1 MPLTI
6 ENPAGATAIRPFT
19 IPKVPEAELQALRAR
34 ITANR
39 RPDQETVPD
48 DSQGEPLALIE
59 ELARYSAAD
68 YDWRCEAKLDTLPQ
82 APPLCGAAGLASAA
96 ALCLERPARPH
107 TEPQLQDSIRSAQL
121 TRTPT
126 GLTLLAALAPARSSP
141 QQPGPNVRSV
151 HATLVPGADQGT
163 GPGMSP
169 ARRIGPIGNYEL
181 IPAIRLAR
189 DEGRGPGRPGRSR
202 PVQPSAIV
210 RQAGEVGT
218 CVHRN

>member
-39 RPDQETVPD
+39 GPDQETVPD
-48 DSQGEPLALIE
+48 DSQGEPFALIE

-96 ALCLERPARPH
+96 ALCPGEARPAAHR
-107 TEPQLQDSIRSAQL
+107 
-121 TRTPT
+121 
-126 GLTLLAALAPARSSP
+126 AATAGPSDQHSSP
-141 QQPGPNVRSV
+141 AP
-151 HATLVPGADQGT
+151 
-163 GPGMSP
+163 
-169 ARRIGPIGNYEL
+169 
-181 IPAIRLAR
+181 
-189 DEGRGPGRPGRSR
+189 RPD
-202 PVQPSAIV
+202 
-210 RQAGEVGT
+210 
-218 CVHRN
+218 